1 MPDYKEMYFTLFRE
15 VTKAIEH
22 LQKAQQIAEEMYIN
36 SEENLVCFD
45 GTNIEKEN
53 FEE

>member
-22 LQKAQQIAEEMYIN
+22 LQKAQQVVEEMYIE
-36 SEENLVCFD
+36 SEDNLVLF
-45 GTNIEKEN
+45 KEESSD
-53 FEE
+53 EE

>member
-22 LQKAQQIAEEMYIN
+22 LQKAQQLAEEMYMESEDNIILFKEDN
-36 SEENLVCFD
+36 SDEE
-45 GTNIEKEN
+45 
-53 FEE
+53 

>member
-22 LQKAQQIAEEMYIN
+22 LQKAQQIVEEMYME
-36 SEENLVCFD
+36 SEDNLVLF
-45 GTNIEKEN
+45 KAEN
-53 FEE
+53 TDDE